1 MEQGP
6 EQEIIAPAKF
16 GAATRKLRSW
26 RRRPDCGMADV
37 VPSGGPQRLDVAA
50 FDLLA
55 QVLNRFPDMLETRID
70 SKRVSVGF

>member
-1 MEQGP
+1 
-6 EQEIIAPAKF
+6 
-16 GAATRKLRSW
+16 
-26 RRRPDCGMADV
+26 MADV

-70 SKRVSVGF
+70 GKRASVGF